1 MRNTGLSIVALLV
14 MQTLWAGISH
24 AQSTGTQKFKEEA
37 AKQESI
43 YRGGSAQVEAGYTV
57 DRGLVVYTDGL
68 ATGFD
73 TDLAYLGPEDRWLD
87 IGAGRGQAI
96 LDYYSSTYDQAYPE
110 GQERR
115 GRKAQA
121 VAMSIEDRRTP
132 HWHQS
137 AVKLGPNQIQY
148 WINKRLGEYSLEE
161 LGQFQVITDVIGGF
175 SYTGALSQ
183 FMEKVLGALKV
194 GGSFYSALQDVSLAS
209 GTNVPF
215 YSGSPFLT
223 EMARANG
230 AEMKVCAWLKSISC
244 VEVTC
249 ETRGHWKPP
258 LETYR
263 VLKVCNGVTIPALD
277 LVHYQAGTPPERR
290 FTLKK

>member
-1 MRNTGLSIVALLV
+1 MRKIGLRIVALLV
-14 MQTLWAGISH
+14 LPALGAGISH
-24 AQSTGTQKFKEEA
+24 AQSTGIQKFKEEA

-43 YRGGSAQVEAGYTV
+43 YRGGSAQVEAGYTI

-68 ATGFD
+68 AAGFD
-73 TDLAYLGPEDRWLD
+73 TDLAHLGPGDRWLD

-96 LDYYSSTYDQAYPE
+96 LDYYSSSYDHAYPE
-110 GQERR
+110 GRDRR
-115 GRKAQA
+115 GSKAQA

-137 AVKLGPNQIQY
+137 AAKLGPNQIQY
-148 WINKRLGEYSLEE
+148 WINKRMRDYSLEE
-161 LGQFQVITDVIGGF
+161 LGKFQIITDVIGGF
-175 SYTGALSQ
+175 SYTDALSQ
-183 FMEKVLGALKV
+183 YMEKVLGALKV
-194 GGSFYSALQDVSLAS
+194 GGSFYSALQDVSPEGRTIA
-209 GTNVPF
+209 PF
-215 YSGSPFLT
+215 YPGSPFLT
-223 EMARANG
+223 ELAAANG

-249 ETRGHWKPP
+249 EPKGHWKPP
-258 LETYR
+258 LEAYR
-263 VLKVCNGVTIPALD
+263 VLKVCNGVTVPALD